1 MQFKPS
7 SIIEYCEQW
16 KALSPIPIHQ
26 SNPQPFTLSE
36 LETIIGS
43 TDSLFDELDSL
54 SYATVQGD
62 VELRKAIAS
71 IYSHNDTNQI
81 ATFAGAQEAIFC
93 CLNTL
98 LKPGDKVAAISPIF
112 EPLINPAR
120 ELGCDIQLVSLVAE
134 DRWKLDLNQLE
145 DVVRSGCKLLIIN
158 FPHNPTGAMISK
170 EELLQIIKIC
180 DDSNCW
186 ILSDEVFRGL
196 EHNPENQ
203 LPAVADL
210 YSKAISISVLSKAF
224 ALPALRIGWISC
236 QDKSVIDRTLEIK
249 SSLSICNSL
258 LDEKITTKVVLHH
271 NEIWNQNRY
280 LITRNLEQLNK
291 FMSCHQE
298 QFEFIQPEA
307 ACVCFPLLRNKY
319 SASEYAQ
326 QLIEKQNILVLPG
339 KLFSTSLNGF
349 RLGFGS
355 EANLDHLKSLTDP
368 ASFL

>member
-1 MQFKPS
+1 MRFKPS
-7 SIIEYCEQW
+7 SIIQYCEQW
-16 KALSPIPIHQ
+16 KSLSPVPIHQ
-26 SNPQPFTLSE
+26 SNPQPFTLGE

-43 TDSLFDELDSL
+43 TDSVFDQQQSL

-62 VELRKAIAS
+62 KQLREAITS
-71 IYSHNDTNQI
+71 IYDHNNSDQI

-93 CLNTL
+93 CLNAL
-98 LKPGDKVAAISPIF
+98 LKPGDKVAAISPVF

-120 ELGCDIQLVSLVAE
+120 DLDCDIQLVSLIAE
-134 DRWKLDLNQLE
+134 DRWKVDFNKLE

-180 DDSNCW
+180 DENNCW

-196 EHNPENQ
+196 EHNPEQ
-203 LPAVADL
+203 RLPPVADL

-236 QDKSVIDRTLEIK
+236 QDKSVLDRTLEIK

-258 LDEKITTKVVLHH
+258 LDEKMATKIILQHE
-271 NEIWNQNRY
+271 EIWSRNRN
-280 LITRNLEQLNK
+280 LITRNLGQLNK

-298 QFEFIQPEA
+298 QFEFIKPEA
-307 ACVCFPLLRNKY
+307 ACICFPLLRNKLP
-319 SASEYAQ
+319 ASDYAQ
-326 QLIEKQNILVLPG
+326 QLIEKHNVLVLPG

-355 EANLDHLKSLTDP
+355 EANLAHLNSLTDP
-368 ASFL
+368 AGFL